1 MSQIISS
8 AIMRMTSR
16 EIAELVG
23 SRHDKVKQSI
33 ERLATEKENKPAV
46 ICLPPLGEY
55 LDSLGRP
62 ATEYIFSDEQGK
74 RDSIVVVAQLS
85 PEFTA
90 RLVDRWQELESQQ
103 AKQPTPQITSPLED
117 DLRGIAF
124 IADSMRLPDSG
135 KLRMF
140 TRYCQ
145 ANAPRLLPTLPAYAI
160 DAPAGSTTGSSEA
173 TSPIREIV
181 KGLTSAIKANKALQC
196 AGLLEQKF
204 RPSTNGTQKAY
215 WSVTEA
221 GLAFGKNASSPKNDR
236 ETQPH
241 WYQSKADEIR
251 KIIQENLS
259 KLQ

>member
-1 MSQIISS
+1 
-8 AIMRMTSR
+8 MRMTSI
-16 EIAELVG
+16 EIAELVD
-23 SRHDKVKQSI
+23 SRHDSVKRTI
-33 ERLATEKENKPAV
+33 ERLAEGGV
-46 ICLPPLGEY
+46 ISPPPSVEVKIQRERRLEA
-55 LDSLGRP
+55 SQ
-62 ATEYIFSDEQGK
+62 AYIFEGEKGK

-103 AKQPTPQITSPLED
+103 AKQPTPQIVSPLEE

-135 KLRMF
+135 KLGMF
-140 TRYCQ
+140 TKYCQ
-145 ANAPRLLPTLPAYAI
+145 ANAKRLLPTLPAYAI
-160 DAPAGSTTGSSEA
+160 DAPTGSTTGSSEA

-204 RPSTNGTQKAY
+204 RPSANGTQKAY

-259 KLQ
+259 KPQ

>member
-1 MSQIISS
+1 
-8 AIMRMTSR
+8 MRMTSV
-16 EIAELVG
+16 EIADMVEK
-23 SRHDKVKQSI
+23 RHDNVKRTIETLVEQSVISLPQI
-33 ERLATEKENKPAV
+33 EEVKIQRERRLEALQA
-46 ICLPPLGEY
+46 
-55 LDSLGRP
+55 
-62 ATEYIFSDEQGK
+62 YIFEGEK
-74 RDSIVVVAQLS
+74 GRRDSIVVVAQLS

>member
-1 MSQIISS
+1 
-8 AIMRMTSR
+8 MRMTSR

-62 ATEYIFSDEQGK
+62 ASEYIFSGEQGK

-103 AKQPTPQITSPLED
+103 VKQPTPQITSSLED

-124 IADSMRLPDSG
+124 IADNLRISDSG
-135 KLRMF
+135 KLGMF
-140 TRYCQ
+140 TKYCQ
-145 ANAPRLLPTLPAYAI
+145 ANAQRLLPVLPSYAI
-160 DAPAGSTTGSSEA
+160 DAPIVAGTASSGSSEETA
-173 TSPIREIV
+173 PITKIV
-181 KGLTSAIKANKALQC
+181 AGITSAAKANQALHR
-196 AGLLEQKF
+196 AGLLEQKT
-204 RPSTNGTQKAY
+204 RLSRTGEEKRY
-215 WSVTEA
+215 WCVTEL
-221 GLAFGKNASSPKNDR
+221 GLKYGKNVTHPNSPL

-241 WYQSKADEIR
+241 WYVSKAVEIVAIVR
-251 KIIQENLS
+251 G
-259 KLQ
+259 

>member
-1 MSQIISS
+1 MNEIASVI
-8 AIMRMTSR
+8 AKMTSR
-16 EIAELVG
+16 EIADLVG
-23 SRHDKVKQSI
+23 SRHDSVKRTI
-33 ERLATEKENKPAV
+33 ETLAEKGVIAFPRSVEKPT
-46 ICLPPLGEY
+46 G
-55 LDSLGRP
+55 GRP
-62 ATEYIFSDEQGK
+62 VTEYVFVGEQGK
-74 RDSIVVVAQLS
+74 RDSTVVVAQLS

-90 RLVDRWQELESQQ
+90 RLVDRWQELESKL
-103 AKQPTPQITSPLED
+103 AKAPTLQVVSPIEA
-117 DLRGIAF
+117 DLRGVAF
-124 IADSMRLPDSG
+124 IAESMRLPDSG
-135 KLRMF
+135 KLGMF
-140 TRYCQ
+140 TKYCQ

-204 RPSTNGTQKAY
+204 RPSANGTQKAY
-215 WSVTEA
+215 WSVTET
-221 GLAFGKNASSPKNDR
+221 GLALGKNASSPKNDR

>member
-1 MSQIISS
+1 MLGELHPDVGIGFPDPKLDLLENAGIFVNFSRENGGVMAEILLPKRETLILVSGYS
-8 AIMRMTSR
+8 AIIR
-16 EIAELVG
+16 
-23 SRHDKVKQSI
+23 
-33 ERLATEKENKPAV
+33 
-46 ICLPPLGEY
+46 
-55 LDSLGRP
+55 
-62 ATEYIFSDEQGK
+62 
-74 RDSIVVVAQLS
+74 
-85 PEFTA
+85 A
-90 RLVDRWQELESQQ
+90 RIIDRWQELESQQ
-103 AKQPTPQITSPLED
+103 AKQPTPQTVSPLEE

-145 ANAPRLLPTLPAYAI
+145 ANAKRLLPTLPAYAI

-181 KGLTSAIKANKALQC
+181 KGLASAIKANKALQC

-204 RPSTNGTQKAY
+204 RPSANGTQKAY

>member
-1 MSQIISS
+1 MC
-8 AIMRMTSR
+8 MTSI
-16 EIAELVG
+16 EIAELVD
-23 SRHDKVKQSI
+23 SRHDSVKRTI
-33 ERLATEKENKPAV
+33 ERLAEGGV
-46 ICLPPLGEY
+46 ISPPPSVEVKIQRERRLEA
-55 LDSLGRP
+55 SQ
-62 ATEYIFSDEQGK
+62 AYIFEGEKGK

-103 AKQPTPQITSPLED
+103 AKQPTPQIVSPLEE

-140 TRYCQ
+140 TKYCQ
-145 ANAPRLLPTLPAYAI
+145 TNAPRLLPTLPAYAI
-160 DAPAGSTTGSSEA
+160 DAPTGSTTGSSEA

-204 RPSTNGTQKAY
+204 RPSTNDTQKAY

-241 WYQSKADEIR
+241 WYQSKAGEIR

-259 KLQ
+259 RLQ